1 MEYCICIVTHLQ
13 ESTELGSILI
23 VTMRSLVSSNQLIF
37 NGNPKLSE
45 FSNKTLRFQ
54 LVVALFALARGTPQ
68 FLYTVGHHTPY
79 VFTNGHTS
87 YHSTPSQPLSY
98 VRPQLYA
105 NNACRN
111 TLGEL
116 VPCAVPSIAGSSV
129 YAYNAVP
136 NTGFVQ
142 AAAGV
147 AAIPSQIDEMPP
159 APEAPAAPVKAKRE
173 AEADAEAKPEA
184 DAYYHPYGFGA
195 YSPYYYGYPYH
206 RYYGYRYYGKRSAEA
221 EPEAEASYGYGAYHP
236 HGPYYQPYGHGYG
249 KRSAEAEAQP
259 EANYGYGY
267 GHHGPYHY
275 PTYGYG
281 KRSAEAEAQPE
292 ADYGYGYHGPYHY
305 PTYGHGYGKRSAEA
319 EPEAKAEADPY
330 YHYLGHKYA

>member
-1 MEYCICIVTHLQ
+1 MGIVTHRQ
-13 ESTELGSILI
+13 ESTELGSSTL
-23 VTMRSLVSSNQLIF
+23 TMRSL
-37 NGNPKLSE
+37 
-45 FSNKTLRFQ
+45 
-54 LVVALFALARGTPQ
+54 LVVALFALARGNPQ

-173 AEADAEAKPEA
+173 AEAEAKPEA
-184 DAYYHPYGFGA
+184 DAYYPYGFGA

-206 RYYGYRYYGKRSAEA
+206 RYYGYRYF
-221 EPEAEASYGYGAYHP
+221 
-236 HGPYYQPYGHGYG
+236 
-249 KRSAEAEAQP
+249 
-259 EANYGYGY
+259 
-267 GHHGPYHY
+267 
-275 PTYGYG
+275 
-281 KRSAEAEAQPE
+281 
-292 ADYGYGYHGPYHY
+292 
-305 PTYGHGYGKRSAEA
+305 GKRSAEA

-330 YHYLGHKYA
+330 YYLGHKYAGYYGAYL

>member
-1 MEYCICIVTHLQ
+1 M
-13 ESTELGSILI
+13 
-23 VTMRSLVSSNQLIF
+23 
-37 NGNPKLSE
+37 
-45 FSNKTLRFQ
+45 
-54 LVVALFALARGTPQ
+54 VALFALARGNPQ

-159 APEAPAAPVKAKRE
+159 APEAPAAPVKARML
-173 AEADAEAKPEA
+173 
-184 DAYYHPYGFGA
+184 GL
-195 YSPYYYGYPYH
+195 S
-206 RYYGYRYYGKRSAEA
+206 SA
-221 EPEAEASYGYGAYHP
+221 
-236 HGPYYQPYGHGYG
+236 
-249 KRSAEAEAQP
+249 
-259 EANYGYGY
+259 
-267 GHHGPYHY
+267 
-275 PTYGYG
+275 
-281 KRSAEAEAQPE
+281 
-292 ADYGYGYHGPYHY
+292 
-305 PTYGHGYGKRSAEA
+305 
-319 EPEAKAEADPY
+319 
-330 YHYLGHKYA
+330 LL